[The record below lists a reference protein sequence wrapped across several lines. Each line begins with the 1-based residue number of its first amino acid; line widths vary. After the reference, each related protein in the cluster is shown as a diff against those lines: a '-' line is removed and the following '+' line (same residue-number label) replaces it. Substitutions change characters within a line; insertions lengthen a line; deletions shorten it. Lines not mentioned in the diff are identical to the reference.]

1 MANEHLGALPVGL
14 TGEDFSPTGDSL
26 LDYTP
31 PNVQWQA
38 PLAQTGSNV
47 FANYVKSYPD
57 LLRTYNRRL
66 SRPES
71 SFEALPYKSGVPQ
84 SMGAWGEAHYKNYG
98 QAAGRELYNP
108 LGLWSDAGRSP
119 YIGYGGLPGMFE
131 PSAGTSSVSTAAGE
145 EPEVTTQQVIDW
157 SDTDTS
163 TTEETSQ
170 GGQTPQ
176 QIVEQ
181 AIEDDPSLAIHPN
194 IYTGQGIPTETAY
207 PSGHNTHAGWYM
219 DPTNQF
225 GHYWA
230 LGGNYTWD
238 FGLGRYKLNGIP
250 VY

>member
-1 MANEHLGALPVGL
+1 ME
-14 TGEDFSPTGDSL
+14 
-26 LDYTP
+26 TP
-31 PNVQWQA
+31 A
-38 PLAQTGSNV
+38 S
-47 FANYVKSYPD
+47 
-57 LLRTYNRRL
+57 
-66 SRPES
+66 
-71 SFEALPYKSGVPQ
+71 
-84 SMGAWGEAHYKNYG
+84 
-98 QAAGRELYNP
+98 
-108 LGLWSDAGRSP
+108 
-119 YIGYGGLPGMFE
+119 
-131 PSAGTSSVSTAAGE
+131 
-145 EPEVTTQQVIDW
+145 TQQSTVIDW
-157 SDTDTS
+157 SGTDTP